1 MKQIK
6 SRTRILAWALTILMV
21 LTIMPAT
28 AVASSTYSGD
38 GYSFDADTG
47 ELTVSTSGG
56 TTNWHSNES
65 FGVTDVKAVQIASGV
80 TTIRTS
86 AFSYCTALQ
95 TVTFAS
101 PNTLKTIGDY
111 AFEGCANLTVIEIP
125 ASVTTIGLHAFSDCT
140 ALETVTFADDSK
152 LTTID
157 DGAFWDCTSLRDITL
172 PASITSIDGS
182 AFVGCTSLSGL
193 TISDGN
199 TSFVIEG
206 NILYKKDKSVL
217 IMYYLADTESSFE
230 IPNTVTEIGNYAFSG
245 CTNLKTVTF
254 SNESKLTT
262 IAEGAFQM
270 CTSLEE
276 IQIPDSVDTI
286 ESEAFWGCTDLQTV
300 TFTEG
305 SKLTVL
311 DWWVFRDCSSLSHI
325 AIPASVE
332 TIRQHA
338 FKGCTALQTVDF
350 AEGSK
355 LTTIEWEAFRDCS
368 SLADIRIPASVTKIG
383 SAAFDGCTSL
393 AAATFAEGSKLT
405 SIGAAVFAGCTKLS
419 GITIPATVET
429 IGQYAFSSCSAL
441 KTVTFASGST
451 LAAIDAS
458 AFFQCT
464 GLTSITIPASVE
476 TISDGAF
483 SWCTALELVTF
494 EAGSRLETIGEDAFL
509 KCTSLTGIT
518 IPASVETIG
527 KYAFYD
533 CTGLA
538 TVDFASG
545 INLKSIEQSV
555 FQNCSSLTGIDI
567 PASVESI
574 KGNAFYGCSSL
585 ANIDIPASVT
595 DITASAFIGCATSG
609 SLTVHGDNLN
619 FSAENNVLYDKNKTA
634 LLSYH
639 LADTGAPFEIP
650 GTVTEISNY
659 AFEFCINLKDIN
671 IPTTVAKFGEYAFR
685 NCAEL
690 TYLEIPASITDIGDY
705 AFGGCTDLRLKF
717 LGSTAPTTLAPS
729 FAGVWGN
736 SIKQVLYPAAW
747 SSADVAR
754 LREELGTTFLGSV
767 TPYGGSSSRP
777 PTPTTEI
784 QTDGGTVTASVTVQP
799 TSAAGGLEL
808 TLPAGPVGQAIDQA
822 LAQAGESGNRVE
834 VDIHA
839 AGGRNAEGLQATLPT
854 SVLDKAVGKGID
866 SLNIITDG
874 ISLSFD
880 YETLETLS
888 GRSGGEDVTIALSKT
903 PHEELPDEQ
912 RRSVSDDSLIFTV
925 NTTTPSGRIDGA
937 GVSIGVSVPYTLRDG
952 QSPDSIVVC
961 YVDNAGNI
969 TKVPTFYDAET
980 GMLTFVIPHLSVYAV
995 FDTWVA
1001 DAINKVFADVS
1012 ASDWF
1017 YGDVKYVYTNKL
1029 FMGTSEI
1036 AFSPNQGMTRGM
1048 FATVLYRLAGEPAYS
1063 EVSAFKDIPENEYY
1077 AIPVAWAAAQ
1087 NLVKGYSD
1095 ERFGPNDPVAREQM
1109 ALILMNYALSTG
1121 LDVSDA
1127 ADLSAFID
1135 AESVSDWA
1143 ERAVSWA
1150 NAAGLLNGSGG
1161 KLMPAGNATRAEVAA
1176 VLHRFA
1182 LGSTR

>member
-1 MKQIK
+1 
-6 SRTRILAWALTILMV
+6 
-21 LTIMPAT
+21 
-28 AVASSTYSGD
+28 
-38 GYSFDADTG
+38 
-47 ELTVSTSGG
+47 
-56 TTNWHSNES
+56 
-65 FGVTDVKAVQIASGV
+65 
-80 TTIRTS
+80 
-86 AFSYCTALQ
+86 
-95 TVTFAS
+95 
-101 PNTLKTIGDY
+101 
-111 AFEGCANLTVIEIP
+111 
-125 ASVTTIGLHAFSDCT
+125 
-140 ALETVTFADDSK
+140 
-152 LTTID
+152 
-157 DGAFWDCTSLRDITL
+157 
-172 PASITSIDGS
+172 
-182 AFVGCTSLSGL
+182 
-193 TISDGN
+193 
-199 TSFVIEG
+199 
-206 NILYKKDKSVL
+206 
-217 IMYYLADTESSFE
+217 
-230 IPNTVTEIGNYAFSG
+230 
-245 CTNLKTVTF
+245 
-254 SNESKLTT
+254 
-262 IAEGAFQM
+262 
-270 CTSLEE
+270 
-276 IQIPDSVDTI
+276 
-286 ESEAFWGCTDLQTV
+286 
-300 TFTEG
+300 
-305 SKLTVL
+305 
-311 DWWVFRDCSSLSHI
+311 
-325 AIPASVE
+325 
-332 TIRQHA
+332 
-338 FKGCTALQTVDF
+338 
-350 AEGSK
+350 
-355 LTTIEWEAFRDCS
+355 
-368 SLADIRIPASVTKIG
+368 
-383 SAAFDGCTSL
+383 
-393 AAATFAEGSKLT
+393 
-405 SIGAAVFAGCTKLS
+405 
-419 GITIPATVET
+419 
-429 IGQYAFSSCSAL
+429 
-441 KTVTFASGST
+441 
-451 LAAIDAS
+451 
-458 AFFQCT
+458 
-464 GLTSITIPASVE
+464 
-476 TISDGAF
+476 
-483 SWCTALELVTF
+483 
-494 EAGSRLETIGEDAFL
+494 
-509 KCTSLTGIT
+509 
-518 IPASVETIG
+518 
-527 KYAFYD
+527 
-533 CTGLA
+533 
-538 TVDFASG
+538 
-545 INLKSIEQSV
+545 
-555 FQNCSSLTGIDI
+555 
-567 PASVESI
+567 
-574 KGNAFYGCSSL
+574 
-585 ANIDIPASVT
+585 
-595 DITASAFIGCATSG
+595 
-609 SLTVHGDNLN
+609 
-619 FSAENNVLYDKNKTA
+619 
-634 LLSYH
+634 
-639 LADTGAPFEIP
+639 
-650 GTVTEISNY
+650 
-659 AFEFCINLKDIN
+659 
-671 IPTTVAKFGEYAFR
+671 
-685 NCAEL
+685 
-690 TYLEIPASITDIGDY
+690 
-705 AFGGCTDLRLKF
+705 
-717 LGSTAPTTLAPS
+717 
-729 FAGVWGN
+729 
-736 SIKQVLYPAAW
+736 
-747 SSADVAR
+747 
-754 LREELGTTFLGSV
+754 
-767 TPYGGSSSRP
+767 
-777 PTPTTEI
+777 
-784 QTDGGTVTASVTVQP
+784 
-799 TSAAGGLEL
+799 
-808 TLPAGPVGQAIDQA
+808 VGQAIDQA